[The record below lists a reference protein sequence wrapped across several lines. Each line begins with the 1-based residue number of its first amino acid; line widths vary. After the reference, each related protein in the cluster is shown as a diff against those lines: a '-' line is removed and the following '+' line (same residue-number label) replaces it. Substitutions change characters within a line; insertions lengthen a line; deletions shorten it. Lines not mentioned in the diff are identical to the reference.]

1 MDLMH
6 IWELKQEIN
15 KLLEERPELRPL
27 QEELEAE
34 LRKVGSKE
42 NRAALAYSL
51 MVSKLNELNELL
63 KSCKS
68 SEPCS

>member
-34 LRKVGSKE
+34 LRKAGSKE

-51 MVSKLNELNELL
+51 MVSKLNELNDLL

-68 SEPCS
+68 